1 MRELGAANERLRR
14 EAEEREAAQ
23 AKLRESE
30 ELYRYTVELSQQLAW
45 TADVHGTTET
55 ISARFAEITGTGGTP
70 PHQAWISVVHPDDI
84 AAVADRWER
93 SVRTGLPY
101 TDEFRMRVGD
111 RTYRTFRA
119 RAAPRRDE
127 QGRIIR
133 WYGFTED
140 IEDQRQEQAA
150 RLVAEERY
158 RLAARA
164 TKDAIWDAD
173 LESGE
178 IHWNNSEAQVFGH
191 PYEAI
196 TPMSWWEDHVHRE
209 DRERVLQSFRSAV
222 AGDHDRWSGSYRFL
236 RGDGQYAEVFDRG
249 FIIRDAQGKAL
260 RAVGAMMDITERLR
274 AEAELRRLQ
283 AELIH
288 ISRLSAMG
296 TMASTLAHELNQPLT
311 AISSYI
317 RGSCR
322 LLEESGGGAAPAL
335 EALKSA
341 EAGALRAGEIVRRL
355 RELVSRGTVS
365 VKPERLATLVEEAC
379 VLGFVDEQK
388 RGVSHR
394 LELDPDAAW
403 ITADRIQVQQVLIN
417 LIRNAVQ
424 ATQGQERRE
433 VTIRSSALPQ
443 GYVEIQ
449 VEDTGSG
456 IAPEVREALFS
467 PFHGTKADGMG
478 IGLSISRTI
487 VEAHGGKISAED
499 GPSGGA
505 IFRFTLPR
513 AGLSQDDA
521 LRPD

>member
-45 TADVHGTTET
+45 TADVRGTTEK
-55 ISARFAEITGTGGTP
+55 ISPRFEEITGTGNMP
-70 PHQAWISVVHPDDI
+70 PHQAWMSVVHADDI
-84 AAVADRWER
+84 EGVQERWKR
-93 SVRTGLPY
+93 SVATGRPY
-101 TDEFRMRVGD
+101 TDEFRMRVRDGS
-111 RTYRTFRA
+111 YRTFRT

-127 QGRIIR
+127 EGRIIR

-140 IEDQRQEQAA
+140 IEDQKQEQAA

-173 LESGE
+173 LQSGE
-178 IHWNNSEAQVFGH
+178 IHWNNSEGQVFGY
-191 PYEAI
+191 PYEAVTPI
-196 TPMSWWEDHVHRE
+196 TWWEDHVHPD
-209 DRERVLQSFRSAV
+209 DRERVLRSFRSAV
-222 AGDHDRWSGSYRFL
+222 EGDQDRWAESYRFL

-249 FIIRDAQGKAL
+249 FIIRAADGKAL
-260 RAVGAMMDITERLR
+260 RAVGAMMDITERLH

-322 LLEESGGGAAPAL
+322 LIEESGGASLAL
-335 EALKSA
+335 DALKSA

-388 RGVSHR
+388 RGVSHK
-394 LELDPDAAW
+394 LDLDPTGAW
-403 ITADRIQVQQVLIN
+403 VTADRIQVQQVLIN

-424 ATQGQERRE
+424 ATEGQKRRE
-433 VTIRSSALPQ
+433 VTIGSAVLPE
-443 GYVEIQ
+443 GYVEIR

-467 PFHGTKADGMG
+467 PFHSTKRDGMG
-478 IGLSISRTI
+478 IGVSISRTI

-499 GPSGGA
+499 RAGGGA

-513 AGLSQDDA
+513 ALPSGEDPV
-521 LRPD
+521 RPG